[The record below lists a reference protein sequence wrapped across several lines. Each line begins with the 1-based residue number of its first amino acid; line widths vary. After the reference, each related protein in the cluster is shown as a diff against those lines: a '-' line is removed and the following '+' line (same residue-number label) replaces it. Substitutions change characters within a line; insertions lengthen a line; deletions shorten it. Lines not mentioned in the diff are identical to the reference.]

1 MVYKLQPKKAKKT
14 IFYIRQAIKDYF
26 QRYNLKYA
34 IFGKSKGLDS
44 SVVSGILSN
53 IPGVK
58 PIGVIMPC
66 ESDKDDEA
74 IAKLVLA
81 HFQIPYIKVDL
92 TPAFLTIKK
101 LFYQDEEIQKQ
112 ILKSIEKSQLP
123 ILKKRFSD
131 KEKYALGNIKARL
144 RMITLYHIAQLTGGI
159 VIGTSNFSEWMMGFW
174 TLYGDVGDFYP
185 LAEIYKG
192 KELYSIAKALKV
204 PKESLEVEPA
214 DGLGISS
221 TDQDQLGLP
230 YDELDEIIFN
240 YLLKKTPSQIQKATG
255 LPLAKINKALQTIKN
270 TDFKRKHPIKI
281 LRKDLGLI

>member
-14 IFYIRQAIKDYF
+14 IFYIRQAIKGYF
-26 QRYNLKYA
+26 QKYNLKYA

-44 SVVSGILSN
+44 SVVAGLLAD
-53 IPGVK
+53 IPGIK

-66 ESDKDDEA
+66 NSDKDDER
-74 IAKLVLA
+74 IGSLVLNYYK
-81 HFQIPYIKVDL
+81 IPNIKIDL
-92 TPAFLTIKK
+92 TSAYQSIKK
-101 LFYQDEEIQKQ
+101 TFYNYSPLNEQ
-112 ILKSIEKSQLP
+112 IYKLAEKSQLP

-240 YLLKKTPSQIQKATG
+240 YLLKKTPGQIQKATG
-255 LPLAKINKALQTIKN
+255 LPLAKINQALQTIKN

-281 LRKDLGLI
+281 SSKDPGLI